1 MEEEGS
7 LHFNSI
13 FLFIILYIC
22 NFVVTLGFNDDAK
35 GEAKLAR
42 EFGIESAYHID
53 RFAEFLLAN
62 EPSSKYAQS
71 RCNYKHKVFLKQ
83 QGGI

>member
-42 EFGIESAYHID
+42 EFGIESAYH
-53 RFAEFLLAN
+53 F
-62 EPSSKYAQS
+62 S
-71 RCNYKHKVFLKQ
+71 
-83 QGGI
+83 